1 VTVTEAVSGTQV
13 VPFQMSASPAT
24 GAALT
29 VSTSCRELIE
39 QLFRDA
45 QVNPAALD
53 GTQFVPSH
61 AKTLPTAG
69 GFDVVLT
76 SMRASIVQTL
86 MLAQLKALDGPG
98 YQRVPFHVRT
108 EFTNGT
114 IDAVS
119 TSCKALIE
127 QKINRPHKGA
137 GTQFVP
143 DHSKIYCETGVTV
156 VVSTSDNC
164 VMEHVLRDAQVNPVT
179 AVKSDTAHGTLTTVL
194 TQTLPSV
201 PVKVAP
207 SDELQTHGSPT
218 VGVAPEKL
226 PQQLA
231 ILSFLF
237 YFAINANPVP
247 SPFHCRS

>member
-1 VTVTEAVSGTQV
+1 V
-13 VPFQMSASPAT
+13 SPAT
-24 GAALT
+24 GAAVT
-29 VSTSCRELIE
+29 VSTSCKLLIE
-39 QLFRDA
+39 HVFRDA
-45 QVNPAALD
+45 HVNPAALD

-76 SMRASIVQTL
+76 SIRASIVQTL
-86 MLAQLKALDGPG
+86 MLAQLNALDGPG
-98 YQRVPFHVRT
+98 YHRVPFHVRT

-119 TSCKALIE
+119 TSCKALME
-127 QKINRPHKGA
+127 QKIMRPHKGA

-143 DHSKIYCETGVTV
+143 DHSKIYCATGATV
-156 VVSTSDNC
+156 VVSTSANC
-164 VMEHVLRDAQVNPVT
+164 VMPQALRDAQVNPVT
-179 AVKSDTAHGTLTTVL
+179 DVKSDAAQGTLTTVL

-231 ILSFLF
+231 ILSFL
-237 YFAINANPVP
+237 YFI
-247 SPFHCRS
+247 